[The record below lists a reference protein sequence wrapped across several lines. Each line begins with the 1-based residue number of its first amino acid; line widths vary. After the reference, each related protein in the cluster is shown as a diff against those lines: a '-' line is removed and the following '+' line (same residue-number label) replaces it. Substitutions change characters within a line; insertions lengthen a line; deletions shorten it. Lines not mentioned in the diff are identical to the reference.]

1 MAGRGL
7 GSLLAAAIALGCCAP
22 AALAD
27 DAQRLTMVEHAPAM
41 IESLEDNGFDV
52 GYVAGDTEAAVYLD
66 DLAEARAAR
75 RRLPDRRRRRRRA
88 QLRRAQGRDRGHDGS
103 RGARGRGRR
112 ERPHQDGEGPGRG
125 QRAGQGRHPAL
136 VHVLELRRALPLR
149 RGPQQGPHGHHRP
162 GDVLHLHR
170 PERHVAGLHLRQ
182 QHHPGRRRRRDR
194 RQQDPRHRRGRRR
207 AVHVPPRP
215 GPAARRGRHA
225 AAEPDLR
232 ARRGRQR
239 RVRHG
244 HAGRV
249 DGQGPAAARRRVP
262 EGLHLEVHGPDRDL
276 QPDGR
281 SSRADH
287 GDIMEAI
294 NLPHKT
300 AGYQRQANAVL
311 EGTTVSPSATTGLF
325 PNPSTRTDAP
335 RTSRP
340 VRARCSCS
348 RRRSA
353 TRAATTSPPS
363 SRPRPPAPPTRRCRS
378 R

>member
-22 AALAD
+22 AALASESL
-27 DAQRLTMVEHAPAM
+27 RLTMVEHSPAM

-66 DLAEARAAR
+66 DFCRGAAAR
-75 RRLPDRRRRRRRA
+75 RRLQDRRRRRRRA
-88 QLRRAQGRDRGHDGS
+88 QLRRAQGRDRGHDGR

-112 ERPHQDGEGPGRG
+112 QRPHQDGQGPGRG

-136 VHVLELRRALPLR
+136 VHVLELRRALPVR
-149 RGPQQGPHGHHRP
+149 RGPQQGPHRHRRS
-162 GDVLHLHR
+162 GDVVHVHR
-170 PERHVAGLHLRQ
+170 PERHVAGLQPVQQ

-215 GPAARRGRHA
+215 GPAARRGRDP

-244 HAGRV
+244 HAGRM
-249 DGQGPAAARRRVP
+249 DGQGAAAAGRRVP
-262 EGLHLEVHGPDRDL
+262 EGLHLEVHGPDRGL

-281 SSRADH
+281 AHPGPRGH
-287 GDIMEAI
+287 
-294 NLPHKT
+294 H
-300 AGYQRQANAVL
+300 AGHQP
-311 EGTTVSPSATTGLF
+311 SP
-325 PNPSTRTDAP
+325 
-335 RTSRP
+335 
-340 VRARCSCS
+340 
-348 RRRSA
+348 
-353 TRAATTSPPS
+353 
-363 SRPRPPAPPTRRCRS
+363 
-378 R
+378 